1 MDDGHQGVLALPT
14 RLPAATIALALLQG
28 DFFLTSR
35 FESSKAAPV
44 LRILNLLSDTM
55 SDSLSN
61 PNSNPKE
68 TDANQKFLIF
78 RTLSTMDHDQGH
90 EHVRSYIPQRQMTD
104 KGHLQYDLARTP
116 FRHLITTKHR
126 KPLRLTLVTMRHS
139 FS

>member
-35 FESSKAAPV
+35 FESSKATPV

-68 TDANQKFLIF
+68 TDAYQKFLVF
-78 RTLSTMDHDQGH
+78 RTLSTIDYGH
-90 EHVRSYIPQRQMTD
+90 
-104 KGHLQYDLARTP
+104 
-116 FRHLITTKHR
+116 
-126 KPLRLTLVTMRHS
+126 
-139 FS
+139 